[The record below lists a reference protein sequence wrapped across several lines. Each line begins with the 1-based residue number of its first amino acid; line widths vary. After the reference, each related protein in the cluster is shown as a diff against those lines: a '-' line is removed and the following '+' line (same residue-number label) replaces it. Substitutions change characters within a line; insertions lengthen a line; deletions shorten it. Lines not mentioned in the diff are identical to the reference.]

1 MSHLL
6 QFVKVNANST
16 PYTISVV
23 HVRHTIIQPPVPKKM
38 TDVPKVLFLHGQI
51 NHMRNRSGLNTIVLL
66 FILLLLDIYVFM
78 AVRAIF
84 RGASTR
90 VRNIVFGAYW
100 AVSALVLITVGLLPY
115 LSWQDWPANT
125 RSYILTVIFGIVFA
139 KVLAAVFLLL
149 DDLRRGV
156 QWIIRRFS
164 KKKEV
169 AIPANAI
176 SRSRFFSQV
185 ALLLGGGMFATL
197 MYGLSNKY
205 NYRVHKLK
213 LSFKNLPPAFKGLR
227 IVQISD
233 IHSGS
238 LTDREAVIKGVEMI
252 NAQQAD
258 LVLFT
263 GDLVNDRATE
273 MDSMMDVFN
282 KIKAPMGVYSTLGNH
297 DYGDYYAW
305 PDKNETTGYSA
316 LREQNLERLK
326 QIHAEIGW
334 KLLMNEHVV
343 LERNGQ
349 QIGLLGIENWSAMS
363 RFPKYGDMKKA
374 HADTAHLPFK
384 ILMSHDPTHWDA
396 EVRPVYPDIDL
407 MLAGHTH
414 GMQFGVE
421 IPGFKWSPARFI
433 YKEWAGLYKEGKQH
447 LYVNRG
453 FGFLGYPGRVG
464 ILPEITVIELA

>member
-1 MSHLL
+1 MRTGW
-6 QFVKVNANST
+6 NS
-16 PYTISVV
+16 
-23 HVRHTIIQPPVPKKM
+23 
-38 TDVPKVLFLHGQI
+38 
-51 NHMRNRSGLNTIVLL
+51 IVLI
-66 FILLLLDIYVFM
+66 FILLLLDLYVFM
-78 AVRAIF
+78 AIRAIF
-84 RGASTR
+84 SHSSKR
-90 VRNIVFGAYW
+90 VRNIATGTYW
-100 AVSALVLITVGLLPY
+100 AVSALVLITIALLPY
-115 LSWQDWPANT
+115 LNWQDWPANT
-125 RSYILTVIFGIVFA
+125 RSYILTVLFGIVFA
-139 KVLAAVFLLL
+139 KVLAAVFMLL

-156 QWIIRRFS
+156 QWIISYFTRRS
-164 KKKEV
+164 QRT
-169 AIPANAI
+169 ASLPGGI

-238 LTDREAVIKGVEMI
+238 LTDKEAVIKGVEMI
-252 NAQQAD
+252 NAQKGD
-258 LVLFT
+258 IILFT
-263 GDLVNDRATE
+263 GDLVNDRASE
-273 MDSMMDVFN
+273 MDNLMDVFRQV
-282 KIKAPMGVYSTLGNH
+282 KAPMGVYSTLGNH

-305 PDKNETTGYSA
+305 PDKDANGYSA
-316 LREQNLERLK
+316 LRTQNLEQLK
-326 QIHAEIGW
+326 QVHADMGW
-334 KLLMNEHVV
+334 RLLMNEHVT
-343 LERNGQ
+343 LERGGQ
-349 QIGLLGIENWSAMS
+349 EIALLGIENWSAMS

-374 HADTAHLPFK
+374 YAGASHQPFK

-396 EVRPVYPDIDL
+396 QVRTEYPDIDL

-433 YKEWAGLYKEGKQH
+433 YKEWAGLYKEGNQR

>member
-1 MSHLL
+1 
-6 QFVKVNANST
+6 
-16 PYTISVV
+16 
-23 HVRHTIIQPPVPKKM
+23 
-38 TDVPKVLFLHGQI
+38 
-51 NHMRNRSGLNTIVLL
+51 MRRGSGWNTIVLL
-66 FILLLLDIYVFM
+66 VLLLLLDVYVFM
-78 AVRAIF
+78 AVKAIF
-84 RGASTR
+84 SGSATR
-90 VRNIVFGAYW
+90 VRNIVFGCYW
-100 AVSALVLITVGLLPY
+100 AISALVLITVALLPY
-115 LSWQDWPANT
+115 LNWQDWPANA
-125 RSYILTVIFGIVFA
+125 RSYILTIIFGIVFA

-149 DDLRRGV
+149 DDFRRGV
-156 QWIIRRFS
+156 QWIISRFTTEGVGAVS
-164 KKKEV
+164 
-169 AIPANAI
+169 ANGI

-205 NYRVHKLK
+205 NYRVHKMK
-213 LSFKNLPPAFKGLR
+213 LTFKNLPPAFKGLR

-238 LTDREAVIKGVEMI
+238 LTDREAVIKGVGMI
-252 NAQQAD
+252 NAQKAD
-258 LVLFT
+258 IVLFT
-263 GDLVNDRATE
+263 GDLVNDRASE
-273 MDSMMDVFN
+273 MDSLMDVFSQ
-282 KIKAPMGVYSTLGNH
+282 IKAPMGVYSTLGNH

-305 PDKNETTGYSA
+305 PDKNEATGYSV
-316 LREQNLERLK
+316 LRNQNLERLK
-326 QIHAEIGW
+326 QVHGELGW
-334 KLLMNEHVV
+334 RLLMNEHVT
-343 LERNGQ
+343 LERGGQ

-374 HADTAHLPFK
+374 YAGASHLPFK

-396 EVRPVYPDIDL
+396 QVRTEYPDVDL

-433 YKEWAGLYKEGKQH
+433 YKEWAGLYKEGDQR